1 MISYLR
7 KIGQEYVWEE
17 LIFPGMS
24 ESIYAVLQATTDT
37 ANYRDKTFQLF
48 GADFLIT
55 ENFIPYLI
63 EINSTPGLNP
73 STSIIANLVP
83 MLLNDIVKGML
94 FLYVAFS
101 SIK

>member
-1 MISYLR
+1 MISCLR
-7 KIGQEYVWEE
+7 KIGQEYVWDE

-24 ESIYAVLQATTDT
+24 ESIYAVLKAATDT
-37 ANYRDKTFQLF
+37 TNYRDKTFQLF

-73 STSIIANLVP
+73 STSVIANLTP
-83 MLLNDIVKGML
+83 MLLNDIVKGTS
-94 FLYVAFS
+94 FLYIVV
-101 SIK
+101 